1 MTGTWANALWE
12 TAPRAQIEATST
24 ARAIQVIGEA
34 YQRVPFYR
42 WFYDRAGLRPGRLRT
57 LADVRREVPFV
68 TKADLLEFQGTAG
81 WPGLD
86 QAGVRQF
93 HLTSG
98 TSGAGREFHVRDQ
111 SDLAALGTGG
121 AYSLLWAGLRPGE
134 RLLLTIP
141 YSQTMAGPYFQAAC
155 EAAAVVPV
163 NGFALDS
170 AARIDALR
178 TYRCAAISLTPS
190 HLHRLTVLTRQ
201 RGVEPARDLP
211 DLRSIILS
219 GESYGLQWAERMQAW
234 WGARVYEGWGATQT
248 MSVAMATCPL
258 GAVVSDPAGVRR
270 GTLHGLD
277 HRCLVEVLGPGDEPA
292 EPGQYGELVVTTL
305 RVSAM
310 PCIRFRMGDQVRRH
324 PREHCDCGR
333 PFSTYEA
340 GSISRIDDMM
350 KVRGMNIW
358 PAAVDSAVFGVPS
371 VTDYR
376 GRLFTDDDG
385 REQMLLEIETPA
397 DGPADEP
404 AGEALEHLLATRVK
418 TVAGITPLVRV
429 LSAGAIGEPMLN
441 TTGSFK
447 ARRWTDQRLAQLDGG
462 ADE

>member
-1 MTGTWANALWE
+1 MTGSWANALWE
-12 TAPRAQIEATST
+12 TAPKAHIEAVTT
-24 ARAIQVIGEA
+24 ARLVQLIGDA
-34 YQRVPFYR
+34 HQRVPFYR

-68 TKADLLEFQGTAG
+68 TKLDLLEFQDAAG
-81 WPGLD
+81 WEELD
-86 QAGVRQF
+86 QTGVRQF

-98 TSGAGREFHVRDQ
+98 TSGAGREFHLRDQ
-111 SDLAALGTGG
+111 EDLAALGTGG
-121 AYSLLWAGLRPGE
+121 AYSLLWAGLQQGD

-155 EAAAVVPV
+155 EAAGVVPV

-170 AARIDALR
+170 AQRVDALG

-201 RGVEPARDLP
+201 RGMEPIRDFP
-211 DLRSIILS
+211 ALRSIILS
-219 GESYGLQWAERMQAW
+219 GESYGLQWAEHMETW
-234 WGARVYEGWGATQT
+234 WGARVHEGWGATQT
-248 MSVAMATCPL
+248 MGVAMATCPR
-258 GAVVSDPAGVRR
+258 GAIVRDPAGTRR

-277 HRCLVEVLGPGDEPA
+277 HRCLIEVLGPGDEPTEA
-292 EPGQYGELVVTTL
+292 GQYGELVITTL

-324 PREHCDCGR
+324 PQERCDCGR
-333 PFSTYEA
+333 QFSTYVA
-340 GSISRIDDMM
+340 GSLSRIDDMM

-358 PAAVDSAVFGVPS
+358 PTAVDSTVFGVPS

-385 REQMLLEIETPA
+385 REQMLLEIEAT
-397 DGPADEP
+397 GSSTGEP
-404 AGEALEHLLATRVK
+404 LEHLLAARVK
-418 TVAGITPLVRV
+418 SVVGITPQVR
-429 LSAGAIGEPMLN
+429 LLPQGAIGEPMLN
-441 TTGSFK
+441 TTASFK
-447 ARRWTDQRLAQLDGG
+447 ARRWADQRLAPLGG
-462 ADE
+462 GSHE

>member
-1 MTGTWANALWE
+1 LTGSWANALWE
-12 TAPRAQIEATST
+12 AAPRAQIEAAAT
-24 ARAIQVIGEA
+24 ARAVQLIGDA

-57 LADVRREVPFV
+57 LADVPFV
-68 TKADLLEFQGTAG
+68 TKADLLEFQDTAE
-81 WPGLD
+81 WQALD
-86 QAGVRQF
+86 QVDVRQF

-98 TSGAGREFHVRDQ
+98 TSGAGREFHLRDQ
-111 SDLAALGTGG
+111 EDLAALGTGG
-121 AYSLLWAGLRPGE
+121 AYSLLWAGLHPGD

-170 AARIDALR
+170 AKRIDALG

-201 RGVEPARDLP
+201 HGIEPARDLP
-211 DLRSIILS
+211 ALRSIILS
-219 GESYGLQWAERMQAW
+219 GEPYGLQWAEQMETW
-234 WGARVYEGWGATQT
+234 WGARVHEGWGATQT
-248 MSVAMATCPL
+248 MGVAMATCPL
-258 GAVVSDPAGVRR
+258 GAVVSDPAGARR

-277 HRCLVEVLGPGDEPA
+277 HRCLIEVLRPGGEPA
-292 EPGQYGELVVTTL
+292 GPGQYGEVVITTL

-310 PCIRFRMGDQVRRH
+310 PCIRFRMGDQIRRH
-324 PREHCDCGR
+324 PAERCDCGR
-333 PFSTYEA
+333 QFSTYLA
-340 GSISRIDDMM
+340 GSLSRIDDMM

-358 PAAVDSAVFGVPS
+358 PAAVDSAVFGVSS

-385 REQMLLEIETPA
+385 REQMLLEIEAPPG
-397 DGPADEP
+397 D
-404 AGEALEHLLATRVK
+404 ALEHLLTARVK
-418 TVAGITPLVRV
+418 SMAGITPLIRLLPV
-429 LSAGAIGEPMLN
+429 GTIGEPTLN
-441 TTGSFK
+441 TTATFK

-462 ADE
+462 SDE